1 MRAMPSAGAEN
12 AEKMKENQ
20 GMLRMPRM
28 LIILLLRDVPSAGAS
43 CDCQKLGTPRPK
55 TQRKQLENR

>member
-43 CDCQKLGTPRPK
+43 CDFQMLGTPRPK
-55 TQRKQLENR
+55 TQ